1 MRNLLICSILF
12 LFVHVNAGFAMGD
25 SIRFRK
31 VSTLIISLD
40 SLRGIDYSNIYY
52 VRRNGEPCLV
62 TFSAAQGRLRFIGL
76 KGGKEVS
83 SIDFSK
89 VSSQFSVDGFKYVN
103 DDTIFLYSY
112 SSSSVRL
119 VNARGQW
126 QWTYVVGKEALID
139 TTKKLFC
146 FYAWPRV
153 SSVRPIVKYEQ
164 SICLVGSTS
173 GESVYDMSDNR
184 TVMAWMD
191 IIDHRVVQKV
201 PYLRSYSSANYG
213 GMEFRDVY
221 VTGHGGKLYL
231 SFPISDTIVA
241 FDLETSK
248 TTFIV
253 PSPRQVLH
261 TKSINADKSLCVSPG
276 VSRDLYTS
284 SDAYE
289 AIYFDQYRNVFYR
302 VFKHRV
308 TDKSVRSV
316 SGVDIA
322 AYSIHVYDMEF
333 NLLISSERLYGYMPS
348 ISFVDEKGL
357 HILKVSAGK
366 PMMVFDCFSFKVRG

>member
-1 MRNLLICSILF
+1 MRNLLISSILL
-12 LFVHVNAGFAMGD
+12 LFFHANVVFALGD
-25 SIRFRK
+25 SIRFYK
-31 VSTLIISLD
+31 VSSLIISLD
-40 SLRGIDYSNIYY
+40 SLRGIDYSNTYY

-62 TFSAAQGRLRFIGL
+62 MFSAARGRLHFTSL
-76 KGGKEVS
+76 KRGKEVS
-83 SIDFSK
+83 SIDLSK

-112 SSSSVRL
+112 NSSTVRL
-119 VNARGQW
+119 VNSRGLLHGA
-126 QWTYVVGKEALID
+126 YVVGKDALID
-139 TTKKLFC
+139 TTKKLYC

-164 SICLVGSTS
+164 SICLVGSTA
-173 GESVYDMSDNR
+173 GESVYDKSENR
-184 TVMAWMD
+184 TVLAWMD
-191 IIDHRVVQKV
+191 IKDQRVVQKV
-201 PYLRSYSSANYG
+201 PYLRSYASANYG

-221 VTGHGGKLYL
+221 VSGHNGKLYL

-241 FDLETSK
+241 FDLQTSK

-261 TKSINADKSLCVSPG
+261 TQSINVDKSLCVSPDI
-276 VSRDLYTS
+276 SRNLYAS

-308 TDKSVRSV
+308 KDEFVRPV

-322 AYSIHVYDMEF
+322 GYSIHVYDMEF
-333 NLLISSERLYGYMPS
+333 NLGHL
-348 ISFVDEKGL
+348 
-357 HILKVSAGK
+357 
-366 PMMVFDCFSFKVRG
+366 